1 MAFRA
6 RSSRAEWEKRV
17 ERWKDSGLSAEQFAA
32 EIGVNAGTL
41 RQWKYSLAA
50 KGRPVRAAGSNF
62 VEVKPVAAVEGR
74 TSAATF
80 ELEVRHR
87 RLRIPPQFDADA
99 LCRLIAVLERA

>member
-1 MAFRA
+1 MAVQA

-41 RQWKYSLAA
+41 RQWKYSFVA
-50 KGRPVRAAGSNF
+50 KGRAVRAAGSNF
-62 VEVKPVAAVEGR
+62 VEVKPAAAVEGSSS
-74 TSAATF
+74 TAPF
-80 ELEVRHR
+80 ELEVGRR